1 MKGFVVALAI
11 GLTFGLGLSVG
22 GMSNPQ
28 VVLAFLDV
36 AGVWNP
42 SLIILMATAV
52 IVTFIL
58 YRVAHRMEKPVFAE
72 SFSWPKM
79 TKIDLNVTL
88 GPAIFGI
95 GWGIGGICP
104 GPSFQLPFTNAQMA
118 LWFLPALA
126 VGFWIGRPHHRSAR
140 AKAELEH
147 LVKLAAQQ
155 VD

>member
-1 MKGFVVALAI
+1 MRGFIIALAI

-36 AGVWNP
+36 TGVWNP
-42 SLIILMATAV
+42 SLIILMGTAV

-58 YRVAHRMEKPVFAE
+58 YRVAYRMKKPLFAD

-79 TKIDLNVTL
+79 TRIDLNVTL

-95 GWGIGGICP
+95 GWGIGGLCP
-104 GPSFQLPFTNAQMA
+104 GPSFQLPVTNPSMA

-126 VGFWIGRPHHRSAR
+126 VGFWIGRPHHRRAR
-140 AKAELEH
+140 AQAEQEH
-147 LVKLAAQQ
+147 AAKLAAQQ
-155 VD
+155 S